1 MNVLVVTNMYP
12 TPEHRAFGAVVR
24 DQVEDL
30 RELGVHVDVLTIPGR
45 ERRSEYFQAAS
56 RLRHLVGANRYAL
69 VHAHYGLS
77 GAVAITQ
84 RRVPVVTTFHGSDL
98 GYVPWQRWVSWVVA
112 RASTP
117 VVVAPLG
124 RARLGL
130 ANARVIPCGVDVNT
144 FAPIPREEARRRLGW
159 QLDAHYALLPGSRRN
174 PVKRADLFGAAVA
187 EARSVVPSIQERTLE
202 DLSREEVALVMN
214 AADVT
219 VVTSESEG
227 APVAVKESLA
237 VGTPVVSVPVGD
249 VPDLIAGLQGCATVG
264 RSPAAIGSAIVA
276 ALADPPRD
284 QLRQRVLPL
293 ARPAIAERLIALY
306 EELSAR

>member
-12 TPEHRAFGAVVR
+12 MAEHDAFGAVVR

-30 RELGVHVDVLTIPGR
+30 RARGVQVDVLTILGR
-45 ERRSEYFQAAS
+45 ERRSAYLRAAA
-56 RLRHLVGANRYAL
+56 RLRHVLGATQYAV

-98 GYVPWQRWVSWVVA
+98 GYVRWQRWISWVVA

-130 ANARVIPCGVDVNT
+130 PDAHVIPCGVDTET

-159 QLDAHYALLPGSRRN
+159 SVEGPYALLPGSPLN

-187 EARSVVPSIQERTLE
+187 EARSILPSIQERTLE
-202 DLSREEVALVMN
+202 GLSREQVALVMN
-214 AADVT
+214 AVDVT
-219 VVTSESEG
+219 VVTSDSEG
-227 APVAVKESLA
+227 APVSVKESLA
-237 VGTPVVSVPVGD
+237 VGTPVVSVEVGD
-249 VPDLIAGLQGCATVG
+249 VPQLIAELPGCAIVE
-264 RSPAAIGSAIVA
+264 RSPRALGTAIVA
-276 ALADPPRD
+276 ALAEVPRD
-284 QLRQRVLPL
+284 ELRERVLPF
-293 ARPAIAERLIALY
+293 ARPAIAARLLELY
-306 EELSAR
+306 EEVSRR